1 MENTLKFGIL
11 FFRKYLK
18 EYLTLLVKPVLIG
31 ILGIFAMLFMF
42 INPLFSILGLFVT
55 IPCVFYSFWR
65 GITVTYTL
73 NYAAYNMYKNGSN
86 HSLKELCV
94 LTKKK
99 EKELAAWITYVAI
112 LSTLGYIPAFILS
125 SVFAS
130 FSLADLFNFPYGT
143 MQFLQNFMSFKV
155 MSLFILN
162 TLILIPFLNF
172 SQQVFFFKKPQENFY
187 NLTLNCYKKIDI
199 KGYILAF
206 LIVLAGFILTSNS
219 LLIFLI
225 FFFNVYIYGV
235 NMFWWAQ
242 KNAQKVENHS

>member
-86 HSLKELCV
+86 SL
-94 LTKKK
+94 
-99 EKELAAWITYVAI
+99 II
-112 LSTLGYIPAFILS
+112 
-125 SVFAS
+125 
-130 FSLADLFNFPYGT
+130 
-143 MQFLQNFMSFKV
+143 V
-155 MSLFILN
+155 M
-162 TLILIPFLNF
+162 
-172 SQQVFFFKKPQENFY
+172 
-187 NLTLNCYKKIDI
+187 
-199 KGYILAF
+199 
-206 LIVLAGFILTSNS
+206 
-219 LLIFLI
+219 
-225 FFFNVYIYGV
+225 
-235 NMFWWAQ
+235 
-242 KNAQKVENHS
+242 